1 MDVDAMTVEKR
12 EETMKKGLCF
22 GCGKPGHL
30 NRDCP
35 DKKKTIYTC
44 QTPPKK
50 MTPKELYAHI
60 RSITKEMSEKE
71 KDEFYEEAED
81 EGF

>member
-1 MDVDAMTVEKR
+1 MTVEKH
-12 EETMKKGLCF
+12 EEAMKKGLCF

-30 NRDCP
+30 SRDCP
-35 DKKKTIYTC
+35 DKKKAIYAR

-50 MTPKELYAHI
+50 MTQKELNAHI
-60 RSITKEMSEKE
+60 QSITKEMSEKE
-71 KDEFYEEAED
+71 KDEFYKEVEE

>member
-1 MDVDAMTVEKR
+1 MGVDAMTVEKC
-12 EETMKKGLCF
+12 EEAMKKGLCF

-30 NRDCP
+30 SRDCP

-50 MTPKELYAHI
+50 MTLKELYAHI
-60 RSITKEMSEKE
+60 CLITKEMSETE
-71 KDEFYEEAED
+71 KYEFYKEAEE

>member
-1 MDVDAMTVEKR
+1 MDVDTMTVEKCK
-12 EETMKKGLCF
+12 EAMKKELCF

-30 NRDCP
+30 SRDCP
-35 DKKKTIYTC
+35 DKKKMIYTC

-60 RSITKEMSEKE
+60 QSITVKKKKMSSSK
-71 KDEFYEEAED
+71 KQKK
-81 EGF
+81 

>member
-1 MDVDAMTVEKR
+1 
-12 EETMKKGLCF
+12 MKKGLCF

-35 DKKKTIYTC
+35 DKNKMIYTH

-60 RSITKEMSEKE
+60 QSITKEISETE
-71 KDEFYEEAED
+71 NDEFYKEAEE

>member
-1 MDVDAMTVEKR
+1 MYVDAMVVKKHEVA
-12 EETMKKGLCF
+12 MKKGLCF

-30 NRDCP
+30 SRDWP

-50 MTPKELYAHI
+50 MILKELYAHI
-60 RSITKEMSEKE
+60 WSITKEMSKKE
-71 KDEFYEEAED
+71 KDEFYEEAEED
-81 EGF
+81 SF